1 MEENQPEL
9 STANTSTNRSRQV
22 VEIFSTCGKHRS
34 LWLDLEARYGGSNG
48 PMIYNLER
56 EIGSVS
62 QGNMS
67 VTAYFTKIK
76 MLWDELVC
84 LDPVP
89 ACACPVHRQIMK
101 REDSRQLMRFLM
113 GLNNTY
119 EHVRSQ
125 ILLMEPRPHVQKAF
139 SMVLSVEKQLSVQ
152 VQQSIGTAGAIY
164 QVHHKDMKHKGII
177 DKRSM
182 ICDYC
187 KRTGHLKEACFKL
200 NGTPEWYKEL
210 AEKKK
215 KGAGRGRGMI
225 AAVDVDP
232 QTTVSGLQGND
243 FSSILRAEI
252 RKFMTENGSSHPQ
265 YNTPFDDVQINFAHM
280 AELEESAGRIYCFN
294 NDDYGSWIVDS
305 GATRH
310 VCANLKYFTNYF
322 TPLKPTRVSLPDGS
336 KKLIAH
342 IGTVKLSP
350 YITLE
355 HVLYIPTFSVNLLSD
370 QWTKETLAIGKLV
383 GHLYILDS
391 DSFLA
396 VSSSQH
402 SESTS
407 VVLHSVADTSAN
419 DNSVIWQTPRPSK
432 QQRLPFPNSDS
443 QVTSVFD
450 LALILWMQPYLFL
463 LPLQYTTNTSL
474 PHSATIQSSPIS
486 VTAPADS
493 SFSLP
498 TLQPTSPNAPP
509 PARRNLG
516 PISRLHSNRSGWMLC
531 SKKFLHLKRT
541 IPGIL
546 LLFLQASAPL
556 AASGFFKLK
565 MKDDG
570 SVERCKARLVA
581 KGFSQ
586 IEGVDYADCF
596 SPVAKAVT
604 VRLFLAIS
612 SSFDWPLHQLDV
624 NNAFLHGYLEEEIY
638 MQPPEGYLSSQAM
651 YIARSP
657 TGTSLTQAKYVQD
670 ILQDTGLQTAKA
682 ATTPLPQGIKLCA
695 NGGAALS
702 DPEPYR
708 RLVGRLLY
716 LGFTRPDISY
726 GVQQLSQFLQH
737 PCESHWQAALHIVR
751 YLKGTPHTGLFFPS
765 SNSLTL
771 QAFCDADWASCL
783 DSRRS
788 VTGFCVFLGTALISW
803 KTKKQATV
811 SRSSAEAEYRS
822 MGATVCEL
830 QWISYLL
837 HDFGIPVSTP
847 IPMFCDN
854 QAALHIMANPVFH
867 ERTKHL
873 DIDCHI
879 VSIYIYIFKYGIH

>member
-22 VEIFSTCGKHRS
+22 VEISQPAENTGFTLVSSVLTGENYLVWSRAIRFALGSRKKLSFIDGRSVRPADDSDELDEWIRIDYMVITWILNTVSKEIVDAFIYVSSARS

-280 AELEESAGRIYCFN
+280 AELEESA
-294 NDDYGSWIVDS
+294 
-305 GATRH
+305 
-310 VCANLKYFTNYF
+310 
-322 TPLKPTRVSLPDGS
+322 
-336 KKLIAH
+336 
-342 IGTVKLSP
+342 
-350 YITLE
+350 
-355 HVLYIPTFSVNLLSD
+355 
-370 QWTKETLAIGKLV
+370 
-383 GHLYILDS
+383 
-391 DSFLA
+391 
-396 VSSSQH
+396 
-402 SESTS
+402 
-407 VVLHSVADTSAN
+407 VLHSVADTSAN
-419 DNSVIWQTPRPSK
+419 DNSVIWHQRLGHVSVEALKHIPSINVKKLHVSHPCDVCHLAK

-450 LALILWMQPYLFL
+450 LVHIDIWGPYKQPTPSNCSYFLTIVDHYSRSTWTHLLQFKSQAIDYLCSFITLTQTQFGKTIKIIRSDNGSEFLSIKFQTFLQQHGILHQRSCAYTPQQNGVVEHKHKHLLTMARSLLF
-463 LPLQYTTNTSL
+463 QASL
-474 PHSATIQSSPIS
+474 PDKFWGDCILAATYII
-486 VTAPADS
+486 
-493 SFSLP
+493 
-498 TLQPTSPNAPP
+498 
-509 PARRNLG
+509 
-516 PISRLHSNRSGWMLC
+516 NRTPSQLLNW
-531 SKKFLHLKRT
+531 ST
-541 IPGIL
+541 PYQ
-546 LLFLQASAPL
+546 LLFNKPPSYSHFRVFGCLCYATNVKPSKSKFDPRSFKCIFVGYPPGQK
-556 AASGFFKLK
+556 GFKLFNL
-565 MKDDG
+565 
-570 SVERCKARLVA
+570 E
-581 KGFSQ
+581 SQ
-586 IEGVDYADCF
+586 SYFV
-596 SPVAKAVT
+596 S
-604 VRLFLAIS
+604 R
-612 SSFDWPLHQLDV
+612 DV
-624 NNAFLHGYLEEEIY
+624 QFYEH
-638 MQPPEGYLSSQAM
+638 
-651 YIARSP
+651 
-657 TGTSLTQAKYVQD
+657 VF
-670 ILQDTGLQTAKA
+670 
-682 ATTPLPQGIKLCA
+682 
-695 NGGAALS
+695 
-702 DPEPYR
+702 PY
-708 RLVGRLLY
+708 
-716 LGFTRPDISY
+716 
-726 GVQQLSQFLQH
+726 
-737 PCESHWQAALHIVR
+737 
-751 YLKGTPHTGLFFPS
+751 
-765 SNSLTL
+765 SNS
-771 QAFCDADWASCL
+771 ASSTFLVLCL
-783 DSRRS
+783 
-788 VTGFCVFLGTALISW
+788 
-803 KTKKQATV
+803 
-811 SRSSAEAEYRS
+811 
-822 MGATVCEL
+822 
-830 QWISYLL
+830 
-837 HDFGIPVSTP
+837 
-847 IPMFCDN
+847 
-854 QAALHIMANPVFH
+854 
-867 ERTKHL
+867 
-873 DIDCHI
+873 
-879 VSIYIYIFKYGIH
+879 